1 MTSRSG
7 GLIELVARG
16 KKDLYFSQ
24 NPSVSFFHSVYR
36 TASPFTKEIYV
47 VTSRNAPEW
56 GRYVDFDIDH
66 RGDVVKHM
74 YLRVQLPT
82 WLPPVA
88 VAANARGLVTDASGV
103 TFGYTNKV
111 GFQMLE
117 KIQFFVDQV
126 MIHETFGEYLD
137 WRLPQAYGFAETQ
150 IIADQIGVHDDSSLG
165 IGRAASPSEL
175 RIPIPFLGSQWLHE
189 PGFPMV
195 AMRNQ
200 RFRIRF
206 YIRRLEELIVAS
218 DGRIA
223 PAPWGGHTLRIQT
236 SATGAVDT
244 SQVTRPLSDL
254 TPFTMMLETTQL
266 YIPPS
271 VQLFLKASTLT
282 FPFLHTQFEQFTIAD
297 NQFNAASAAFN
308 ATIQIPLAVDSI
320 GAASRLMLGIRS
332 DASTRAGQRS
342 VLRSVD
348 NRPYIQS
355 ARLNIANLDRIQ
367 PWEPAVFR
375 EVTAYWKQVSSTAY
389 EVYTLTFGGFD
400 VPLPLGTLSF
410 TRAVLPVL
418 YITLAAIGLDRR
430 TRSRLGYALLY
441 TESWN
446 VWEIRNGAGQLKF
459 EDS

>member
-1 MTSRSG
+1 MSSRSG

-24 NPSVSFFHSVYR
+24 NPSISFFHSVYR
-36 TASPFTKEIYV
+36 TASAFTKEIYV
-47 VTSRNAPEW
+47 VSPRNVPEW

-66 RGDVVKHM
+66 RGDVMKHM

-82 WLPPVA
+82 WLPPSA
-88 VAANARGLVTDASGV
+88 AAANARGLVTDASGV
-103 TFGYTNKV
+103 TFGYTNKI

-126 MIHETFGEYLD
+126 MIHEMFGEYLD
-137 WRLPQAYGFAETQ
+137 WRLQQAYGFAETQ
-150 IIADQIGVHDDSSLG
+150 VVADQIGTHDSSALG
-165 IGRAASPSEL
+165 IGRSASLGEL
-175 RIPIPFLGSQWLHE
+175 RIPIPFLGSQWIEE

-206 YIRRLEELIVAS
+206 YIRRIEDLIVAS

-223 PAPWGGHTLRIQT
+223 PTPWGGRGLRVQST
-236 SATGAVDT
+236 ATGSVDT
-244 SQVTRPLSDL
+244 SQVTREFFDM
-254 TPFTMMLETTQL
+254 TPFTMMLETTQV

-271 VQLFLKASTLT
+271 VQLFLKSTTLT
-282 FPFLHTQFEQFTIAD
+282 FPFLHTQFEQFTIED
-297 NQFNAASAAFN
+297 NQFNAASSSFN
-308 ATIQIPLAVDSI
+308 ATVQIPLAVDSI
-320 GAASRLMLGIRS
+320 GSASRLILGIRS
-332 DASTRAGQRS
+332 DACTRAGQRN

-348 NRPYIQS
+348 NLPYIQS
-355 ARLNIANLDRIQ
+355 ARLNIANIDRIKA
-367 PWEPAVFR
+367 WEPVVFR
-375 EVTAYWKQVSSTAY
+375 EVTAYWKQVKSSTY

-400 VPLPLGTLSF
+400 FPIPLGTLSF

-418 YITLAAIGLDRR
+418 YITLAAIGLDPR
-430 TRSRLGYALLY
+430 TRSRLAYALLY

-446 VWEIRNGAGQLKF
+446 VWEIRNGAGRLKF

>member
-24 NPSVSFFHSVYR
+24 NPSVSFFHSVYT
-36 TASPFTKEIYV
+36 TASAFTKEIYV
-47 VTSRNAPEW
+47 ISPRNAPEW

-66 RGDVVKHM
+66 RGDVMKYM

-82 WLPPVA
+82 WLPA
-88 VAANARGLVTDASGV
+88 RAASANATGLVTDASGV
-103 TFGYTNKV
+103 TFGYTSRV

-137 WRLPQAYGFAETQ
+137 WRVQQSYGFGKTFV
-150 IIADQIGVHDDSSLG
+150 IADQIGYHDNTTLG
-165 IGRAASPSEL
+165 IGRAATPSEL
-175 RIPIPFLGSQWLHE
+175 RIPIPFLGSQWLEE

-206 YIRRLEELIVAS
+206 YIRRIEDLIVAS
-218 DGRIA
+218 DGRISA
-223 PAPWGGHTLRIQT
+223 TPWGGLGLRVQT
-236 SATGAVDT
+236 TAATPVDT
-244 SQVTRPLSDL
+244 SQVTRLFSDM

-271 VQLFLKASTLT
+271 VQLFLKSTTLR
-282 FPFLHTQFEQFTIAD
+282 FPYLHTQFEQYTIED
-297 NQFNAASAAFN
+297 NQFNAASGAYN
-308 ATIQIPLAVDSI
+308 ATIQLPLAMDSI
-320 GAASRLMLGIRS
+320 GSASRLLLGIRS

-342 VLRSVD
+342 VLRSID
-348 NRPYIQS
+348 NTPYIQA
-355 ARLNIANLDRIQ
+355 ARLNIANIDRIKV
-367 PWEPAVFR
+367 WSPAVFH
-375 EVTAYWKQVSSTAY
+375 EVTAYWKQVSYSPL
-389 EVYTLTFGGFD
+389 EVYTMTFGGYD
-400 VPLPLGTLSF
+400 YEMPLGTLSF

-418 YITLAAIGLDRR
+418 YITLAGIGLDPR
-430 TRSRLGYALLY
+430 TRSRLAYALLY

-446 VWEIRNGAGQLKF
+446 VWEIRNGSGAMKF